1 MNDWVDFWRKALQDI
16 NRFSGWDFRGS
27 TVSPSKK
34 EKFVWA
40 LFLAVEALESISKRH
55 KDRRQRGGEA
65 EAGPAR
71 SVWPTGSPRPCAH
84 QSTGTETDAGS
95 AGRAALKLRM
105 DDGRWTWTSTTT
117 TQGQMGPLFGK
128 KKRFEPRVLGGEKEV
143 RWWQLGEAGIAS
155 LWTSCILIDRD

>member
-1 MNDWVDFWRKALQDI
+1 MDFWRKALQDI

-55 KDRRQRGGEA
+55 KDMRQRGGEA

-71 SVWPTGSPRPCAH
+71 SV
-84 QSTGTETDAGS
+84 
-95 AGRAALKLRM
+95 
-105 DDGRWTWTSTTT
+105 
-117 TQGQMGPLFGK
+117 
-128 KKRFEPRVLGGEKEV
+128 
-143 RWWQLGEAGIAS
+143 
-155 LWTSCILIDRD
+155 